1 MRREVRLP
9 FGLPSRNRKYITVFD
24 IGRTLEETAALFDGE
39 DKQKDVAQAGGE
51 AATMIRSQGTAPIE
65 LEDGYAFEPSY
76 EPSTREPKEKSHS
89 PTTDTFEL
97 RRTGSSGEMNRWDR
111 EMSIVHAF

>member
-1 MRREVRLP
+1 M
-9 FGLPSRNRKYITVFD
+9 YIIWFN

-39 DKQKDVAQAGGE
+39 DKQKDVVQAGGE

-76 EPSTREPKEKSHS
+76 EPSTSEPKEKCRS
-89 PTTDTFEL
+89 PTVDSFEL

-111 EMSIVHAF
+111 ESGIVHVF